1 VNCLHCGTPVPPGSR
16 RDRLYCAADCRQQAY
31 RARRRAGVPHPRW
44 QHPALG
50 SGNPSLRS
58 AAALAAER
66 SEAHGWSSA
75 TLNRTL
81 DGLTVLL
88 AERTA
93 GEPVT
98 LSEVRARTSR
108 PVSRARV
115 AEVLAGLDL
124 LRDDTTLTIRA
135 WIERRTAELP
145 AGFANDV
152 RAWLLVLLD
161 GDARSRPRSPSSLYV
176 YYGAVTPLLQSWS
189 ASHDHLREI
198 TAADLTTA
206 LEPLRGARR
215 RNTVVALRSLFR
227 FAKKHHLVFTDPA
240 ASLKTEPVAPGLVPM
255 TEAEIRAVEQIAV
268 HPAQRLIIALLA
280 VHAARPSA
288 IQNLLLD
295 DVDLPNRR
303 ITLAGHPQRLGEL
316 TARTLRTWLD
326 HRQATW
332 PHTPNRHLLISGA
345 TSLGL
350 EPITKNY
357 FKHYLRNHGIGL
369 DRIRQDRVLHEA
381 LTTGADPLHLS
392 LVFNLSHATAS
403 RYTGIAQQLLDSELE
418 RPGQHRDSQIPSSRT
433 GGRSTHNRP

>member
-1 VNCLHCGTPVPPGSR
+1 M
-16 RDRLYCAADCRQQAY
+16 
-31 RARRRAGVPHPRW
+31 
-44 QHPALG
+44 
-50 SGNPSLRS
+50 
-58 AAALAAER
+58 
-66 SEAHGWSSA
+66 
-75 TLNRTL
+75 
-81 DGLTVLL
+81 
-88 AERTA
+88 
-93 GEPVT
+93 
-98 LSEVRARTSR
+98 
-108 PVSRARV
+108 
-115 AEVLAGLDL
+115 
-124 LRDDTTLTIRA
+124 
-135 WIERRTAELP
+135 
-145 AGFANDV
+145 
-152 RAWLLVLLD
+152 
-161 GDARSRPRSPSSLYV
+161 
-176 YYGAVTPLLQSWS
+176 
-189 ASHDHLREI
+189 
-198 TAADLTTA
+198 
-206 LEPLRGARR
+206 RGARR

-227 FAKKHHLVFTDPA
+227 FAKKHRLVFTDPA
-240 ASLKTEPVAPGLVPM
+240 ARLKTEPLAPGLVPM

-288 IQNLLLD
+288 IQDLLLD

-345 TSLGL
+345 TSLSL

-357 FKHYLRNHGIGL
+357 FKYYLRNHGIGL

-418 RPGQHRDSQIPSSRT
+418 RPGQQQDSQIPSSRT